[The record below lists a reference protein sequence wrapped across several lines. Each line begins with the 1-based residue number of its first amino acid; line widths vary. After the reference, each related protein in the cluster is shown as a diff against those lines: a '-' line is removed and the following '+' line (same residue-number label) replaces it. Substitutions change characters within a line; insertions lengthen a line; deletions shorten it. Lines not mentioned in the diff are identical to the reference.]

1 MSGVHGVIALAAA
14 DVLPAQMRELFAPY
28 LKDLDKAAWYPDSL
42 GDKKMPEAAKLAI
55 DPEAE
60 RFWYPDEPQD
70 DTQRRLYELTAT
82 EAMTGVTALRQTYL
96 TEHYLRLAVAAARA
110 GDVKAAVK
118 FCGVYS
124 HTIADTAEPIH
135 AINPDIIDLVVPPP
149 TSHMSLELHA
159 GVEGL
164 GAPVDIRGHQPR
176 LLGRNVEQA
185 IMGAIAGLVH
195 AKQVGAAQTVP
206 IVQALYAN
214 NRAEATRLS
223 SLAQSESARQTADFM
238 YTVFWLAAD
247 SAGAHGDI
255 QHRHATLDLCQYPY
269 VGCLVD
275 MLYRYRPMV
284 DLSLIP
290 YSGGKSHPL
299 SLRTAS
305 GGIEQVHGLGVAPYL
320 GPPYTPD
327 HHRVTTVDY
336 FLIPGAY
343 NMFRARVG
351 ANPLFKTGI
360 VTMVFR
366 VLADGKEVF
375 RSRDLLPTDAPVEV
389 AADIAGARWLTLSMH
404 FSSNPTFEDVQ
415 RLVSITWP
423 NHGVWA
429 EPRLE

>member
-1 MSGVHGVIALAAA
+1 LAAA
-14 DVLPAQMRELFAPY
+14 DVLPKEMRELFAPY

-55 DPEAE
+55 DPEAD

-70 DTQRRLYELTAT
+70 DTQRRLYELTDT
-82 EAMTGVTALRQTYL
+82 EARTGVTALRQTYL
-96 TEHYLRLAVAAARA
+96 TEHYLRAAVQAARA

-214 NRAEATRLS
+214 NRVEATRLS

-238 YTVFWLAAD
+238 YTVFWLADVARRS
-247 SAGAHGDI
+247 SAAASGGGNS
-255 QHRHATLDLCQYPY
+255 LDLCQYPY

-275 MLYRYRPMV
+275 MLYRYRPMI

-336 FLIPGAY
+336 FLVPGAY

-375 RSRDLLPTDAPVEV
+375 RSRDLLPSDGAVEV